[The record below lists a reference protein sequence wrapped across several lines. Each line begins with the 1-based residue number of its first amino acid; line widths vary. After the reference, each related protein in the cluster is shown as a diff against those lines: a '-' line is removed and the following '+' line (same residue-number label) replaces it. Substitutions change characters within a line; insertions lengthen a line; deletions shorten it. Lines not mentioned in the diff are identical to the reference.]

1 MAEISS
7 TMKKHSEEL
16 VFIESEDG
24 LSQTGAAIRPVDS
37 PSRPVAVV
45 WIHGNTGKFCDY
57 PYITIGRA
65 MAEQGYLFITGNTRG
80 HDISATLW
88 KMPEDKSV
96 AGGSTWE
103 LYEESPYDIGAWVN
117 YAAGLGVQKAILVGH
132 SLGAAK
138 VIYYQALRQDSRV
151 GGIVAASPDLRGH
164 WSAQLVSEAQR
175 LVTAGQGTELL
186 PPLMGAFWYR
196 LSARN
201 IVSRSTVLSQ
211 TYLSETGVP
220 HIAEIGSP
228 LLAFFGGHDVGG
240 VNELDII
247 RKSAVKASRIDTHLI
262 ENADHVYTGYES
274 QAANLIA
281 TWIEALQ

>member
-1 MAEISS
+1 
-7 TMKKHSEEL
+7 MKKYSEEL

-24 LSQTGAAIRPVDS
+24 LSLTGAVIRPEDS
-37 PSRPVAVV
+37 PGHPIAVV
-45 WIHGNTGKFCDY
+45 WIHGNTGKFYDY
-57 PYITIGRA
+57 PYIAVGRA
-65 MAEQGYLFITGNTRG
+65 IAEQGYIFITGNTRG

-88 KMPEDKSV
+88 KMPEDREV
-96 AGGSTWE
+96 AGGSAWE
-103 LYEESPYDIGAWVN
+103 IYEESPYDIGAWVN
-117 YAAGLGVQKAILVGH
+117 YAAGLGVQKVILVGH

-164 WSAQLVSEAQR
+164 WSAQLVADAQR
-175 LVTAGQGTELL
+175 LVTAGQSTELL

-196 LSARN
+196 LSAQN
-201 IVSRSTVLSQ
+201 IASRSRVLSQ

-220 HIAEIGSP
+220 NIAEIGSP
-228 LLAFFGGHDVGG
+228 LLVFFGSHDVGG
-240 VNELDII
+240 ANELDMV
-247 RKSAVKASRIDTHLI
+247 RKNAVKSSRVDTHLI

-281 TWIEALQ
+281 TWIETLR